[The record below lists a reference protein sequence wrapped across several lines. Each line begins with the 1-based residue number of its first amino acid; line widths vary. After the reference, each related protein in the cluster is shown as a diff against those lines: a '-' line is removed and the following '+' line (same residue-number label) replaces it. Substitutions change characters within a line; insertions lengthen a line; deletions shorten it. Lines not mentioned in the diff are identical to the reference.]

1 MTLQN
6 PSDCVQRRE
15 NSLSSAKF
23 VLFSERLVSARIQ
36 KHSVWK
42 SMYPFAFEEFLWAT
56 GTYEETISYLRECF
70 INRKPV
76 NEAVYQ
82 SMLKAFYAY
91 IVIGGMPEVVKTSS
105 AAMTFT
111 PV

>member
-1 MTLQN
+1 
-6 PSDCVQRRE
+6 
-15 NSLSSAKF
+15 
-23 VLFSERLVSARIQ
+23 
-36 KHSVWK
+36 
-42 SMYPFAFEEFLWAT
+42 MYPFAFEEFLWAT